1 MGDLNK
7 WRKVVVGSTT
17 TTTTRLVKI
26 VTSDLFLVQSMK
38 NVVGGFSSWGG
49 VHFFFNGWLVRLFIV
64 CFNGCI

>member
-49 VHFFFNGWLVRLFIV
+49 VHFFLMG
-64 CFNGCI
+64 G